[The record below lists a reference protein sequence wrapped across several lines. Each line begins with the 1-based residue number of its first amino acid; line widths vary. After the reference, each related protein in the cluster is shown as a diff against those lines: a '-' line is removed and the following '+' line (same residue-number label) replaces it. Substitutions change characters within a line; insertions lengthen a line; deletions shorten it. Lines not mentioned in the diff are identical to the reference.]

1 MGEAA
6 MKLDLQAEPKTI
18 AWVDVRLQRW
28 AEWVERERMGGGN
41 TQRNVIAALMDGQG
55 VLARGTAGDAGAMP
69 DAIYDT
75 DRAVRQL
82 PADQLQVVTEHY
94 RHADA
99 PEPKRLA
106 RCGCSRR
113 TYYRRLARAH
123 QSIMMLVRA
132 PARRVA
138 TGGVRAQMMARAKS
152 RQKGVDVPGT
162 EV

>member
-6 MKLDLQAEPKTI
+6 VAVKLELQAEPKTI
-18 AWVDVRLQRW
+18 AWVDVRLCRW

-41 TQRNVIAALMDGQG
+41 TQRNVIATLMDGHG
-55 VLARGTAGDAGAMP
+55 VLARGTAPDAGSMP

-82 PADQLQVVTEHY
+82 PAEQGQVVLEHY

-99 PEPKRLA
+99 PESTRVA
-106 RCGCSRR
+106 RCNCSRR

-123 QSIMMLVRA
+123 QSIMMLLKA
-132 PARRVA
+132 PAKRRTQGSA
-138 TGGVRAQMMARAKS
+138 RYRLMAGMKKPAKS
-152 RQKGVDVPGT
+152 A
-162 EV
+162 

>member
-28 AEWVERERMGGGN
+28 AEWVDRERMGGGN
-41 TQRNVIAALMDGQG
+41 TQRNVIASLMDGQG
-55 VLARGTAGDAGAMP
+55 VIARGTAMDAGSMP

-82 PADQLQVVTEHY
+82 PADQLQVVNEHY

-123 QSIMMLVRA
+123 QVVMMLLKA
-132 PARRVA
+132 PAKRRM
-138 TGGVRAQMMARAKS
+138 QSSARDQLMNRVK
-152 RQKGVDVPGT
+152 RG
-162 EV
+162 

>member
-6 MKLDLQAEPKTI
+6 MKLDLQAELKTI

-41 TQRNVIAALMDGQG
+41 TQRNVIAALMDGKG
-55 VLARGTAGDAGAMP
+55 VITRGTAPDGGMP

-132 PARRVA
+132 PARRVV
-138 TGGVRAQMMARAKS
+138 TGGVRAQMMACAKS